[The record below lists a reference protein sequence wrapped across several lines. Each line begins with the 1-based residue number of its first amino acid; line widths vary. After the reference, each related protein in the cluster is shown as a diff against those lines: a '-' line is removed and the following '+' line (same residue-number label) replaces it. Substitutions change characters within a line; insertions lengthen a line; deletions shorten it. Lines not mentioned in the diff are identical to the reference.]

1 MLSNMPFIGNGILNQ
16 CICVIT
22 ATLSESFIAFIQI
35 DTIALCPCR
44 NPCKVFRMRFTIR
57 EIQVIM

>member
-22 ATLSESFIAFIQI
+22 ATLSESFIAFI
-35 DTIALCPCR
+35 
-44 NPCKVFRMRFTIR
+44 
-57 EIQVIM
+57 